1 MIPSMIA
8 FERALSEPSLSF
20 KRLRDIKPSMS
31 NGRIAIRRT
40 QLAMEAEIE
49 WNGRHYIIYLPFDSK
64 DIQRIA
70 EFELESREHSRGP
83 LIENRILYDEVTLR
97 NSLGQRE
104 EFAVI
109 LQETY
114 GGMMLD
120 KAVTHYKSED
130 LQCAVERMRRRLDE
144 IGFQHNNLRPTN
156 ILICKSG
163 VARPLKYWY
172 AEWRD
177 LAKNDITSSLA
188 LIEQSRYI
196 GTKSLAQDSFEGE
209 YTEPRAYE
217 GITRVCKHGRYG
229 FVGEDGKA
237 ITRYIYSWASNFQE
251 GRAIVVQNNK
261 MGAIN
266 SEGKKVVRAMYEHLE
281 YDVATGTFIAILGK
295 YKYFIDYNGT
305 TKYHIAA
312 EPSDKEKAALTK
324 SSMHT
329 LL

>member
-8 FERALSEPSLSF
+8 FERALSKPSLSF
-20 KRLRDIKPSMS
+20 KRLRDIKPSME

-40 QLAMEAEIE
+40 QSAMEAEIE
-49 WNGRHYIIYLPFDSK
+49 WNERHYIIYLPFDSK
-64 DIQRIA
+64 DIQRMA
-70 EFELESREHSRGP
+70 EFELESCEHSRGP
-83 LIENRILYDEVTLR
+83 LIENRILYNEVTLT

-120 KAVTHYKSED
+120 KAVTHYKADD
-130 LQCAVERMRRRLDE
+130 LLCAVERMRRRLDE

-156 ILICKSG
+156 VLICKSG
-163 VARPLKYWY
+163 TARPLKYWY

-177 LAKNDITSSLA
+177 LAENNITPLLA
-188 LIEQSRYI
+188 LIEQSKHI
-196 GTKSLAQDSFEGE
+196 GTKSLAQEPIGDE
-209 YTEPRAYE
+209 YAEPRAYE
-217 GITRVCKHGRYG
+217 GITRLCKHGRYG
-229 FVGEDGKA
+229 FVGDDGRA
-237 ITRYIYSWASNFQE
+237 ITRYIFSWASNFQE

-266 SEGKKVVRAMYEHLE
+266 SEGKKVIRAMYEHLE

-295 YKYFIDYNGT
+295 YKYFIDYNG
-305 TKYHIAA
+305 KKIAQA
-312 EPSDKEKAALTK
+312 NVE
-324 SSMHT
+324 SSNRWGGVDEIIS
-329 LL
+329 LPR